1 MKTLLVGINAKFIH
15 SNPAVRC
22 LKKYA
27 ESKGETDIAIAEFTI
42 NQYIDYILSEIY
54 KRSPEVIG
62 FSCYIWNYELIKSLT
77 FELKKILPELKIFL
91 GGPEVSFNPKDVLS
105 ETDADV
111 VISGEG
117 EEIFFELIS
126 ALKKGESISDIKG
139 ISYKE
144 ENGIITNGEAS
155 TINLDEVPFI
165 YDDME
170 DFKDR
175 IVYYESSRGCPFRCQ
190 YCLSGGGNRV
200 RLRSLDK
207 VLKELQ
213 FFIDKNVRQVKFV
226 DRTFNCDKDRAMAI
240 WRYISEHDNGITNF
254 HFEIA
259 AELIDEDMSLF
270 LNTVRQGLFQFEIGV
285 QSTNKETLKA
295 VKRVTLPDKL
305 TPVIQS
311 IQRGKNIH
319 LHLDLIAGL
328 PFEGYSSFKESF
340 NYVASLSPDQLQ
352 LGFLKLLKG
361 SGLYNS
367 QKEYGLVHTSFAPYE
382 ILKTDCLS
390 YAELQKLKMVEQ
402 MVETYYNSRRY
413 IKELELLLSLFPAP
427 FDMFEALSVF
437 YEEKG
442 YHNAPHGKLQYYL
455 ILEEFAKENGAD
467 TERFRLL
474 ALFDIYSHE
483 KAKKLPP
490 ETDLSFREQ
499 YKNRIFDFYD
509 NPENVR
515 KYLPQYKGFDTKQLI
530 RSAHIEVFPFNPI
543 TGDEKETAILF
554 NYKKCDILGNAE
566 VREITLQQKTTV

>member
-1 MKTLLVGINAKFIH
+1 MRTLLVGINAKFIH

-27 ESKGETDIAIAEFTI
+27 DANGSFDIIIAEFTI
-42 NQYIDYILSEIY
+42 NQYIDYILSEIF
-54 KRSPEVIG
+54 KLSPEAVG
-62 FSCYIWNYELIKSLT
+62 FSCYIWNYELVKSLT
-77 FELKKILPELKIFL
+77 FELKKILPKVKIFL
-91 GGPEVSFNPKDVLS
+91 GGPEVSFNPKEVLG
-105 ETDADV
+105 ETDADF

-117 EEIFFELIS
+117 EEIFLNLIN
-126 ALKKGESISDIKG
+126 ALEKGESAENIRG
-139 ISYKE
+139 ISYKADDRIIVNAAE
-144 ENGIITNGEAS
+144 EPMD
-155 TINLDEVPFI
+155 LDEVPFI

-175 IVYYESSRGCPFRCQ
+175 IVYYESSRGCPFHCQ
-190 YCLSGGGNRV
+190 YCLSGGGTKV

-207 VLKELQ
+207 VFKELQ

-226 DRTFNCDKDRAMAI
+226 DRTFNCDKERAMAI
-240 WRYISEHDNGITNF
+240 WRYISEHDNGVTNF

-259 AELIDEDMSLF
+259 AELLDENMSVF

-285 QSTNKETLKA
+285 QSTNRETLKA
-295 VKRVTLPDKL
+295 VKRVTLPDRL
-305 TPVIQS
+305 TPIIHS

-328 PFEGYSSFKESF
+328 PFEGYDSFKESF

-361 SGLYNS
+361 SGLYQS
-367 QKEYGLVHTSFAPYE
+367 QKEYGLVHTSYAPYE
-382 ILKTDCLS
+382 ILKTDYLS

-413 IKELELLLSLFPAP
+413 IKELELLSGLFDAP
-427 FDMFEALSVF
+427 FDMFEELSVF

-442 YHNAPHGKLQYYL
+442 YHNAPHGKLEYYL
-455 ILEEFAKENGAD
+455 ILEEFAKLKGAD
-467 TERFRLL
+467 IERFKLM
-474 ALFDIYSHE
+474 ALFDLYSHE

-490 ETDLSFREQ
+490 DTDLSFRE
-499 YKNRIFDFYD
+499 KFKTRIYDFYD

-515 KYLPQYKGFDTKQLI
+515 KYLPQYEGFDAKQLI

-543 TGDEKETAILF
+543 TSEERETAVLF
-554 NYKKCDILGNAE
+554 NYKKCDILGNAQ
-566 VREITLQQKTTV
+566 VFEIEI